1 MRGVPT
7 GDLFPTDRP
16 VQPDEMVGRADDIG
30 EIADQLANGV
40 NVVLAGPRRTGKTS
54 VCDSAVLALRARGL
68 YTVSIDL
75 FARRDAA
82 DLAEGL
88 VVATVANRGP
98 AARLVARVR
107 DLAHGVRDAATL
119 TA

>member
-1 MRGVPT
+1 MRGIPAA
-7 GDLFPTDRP
+7 DLFPTDRP
-16 VQPDEMVGRADDIG
+16 IKPAEMVGRASDVG

-54 VCDSAVLALRARGL
+54 VCDAAIAMLHARGL
-68 YTVSIDL
+68 YTITVDL

-88 VVATVANRGP
+88 VIATIANRRP
-98 AARLVARVR
+98 AARLR
-107 DLAHGVRDAATL
+107 DHLS
-119 TA
+119 